1 MMEQELEIPAGDTV
15 IRGTLHIPSHTEPKA
30 CIVTCHGLL
39 ASRQSP
45 KAVMLGKFSEKLG
58 YGCMRFDFRGC
69 GDSGGRFEDSISSQR
84 SEDLA
89 IVLDHVEKTYGIHE
103 FGLFGSSLGGYV
115 SLLHA
120 PEDKR
125 VKALVS
131 VSSPYSMA
139 ELLEEEYREKG
150 YCDIDGFR
158 IGKNFYEDAL
168 YYDEELRKAV
178 GRITCPVLFVQGGA
192 DPLVPPGHAKLL
204 YEKVGSEKKLEMIRG
219 ADHSYSNMDHLFKL
233 VSLAVDWFRRYL

>member
-1 MMEQELEIPAGDTV
+1 MEEIEIPAGDTV
-15 IRGTLHIPSHTEPKA
+15 IRGTLHTPQHMRPEA

-45 KAVMLGKFSEKLG
+45 KAVMLGKFSEKVG
-58 YGCMRFDFRGC
+58 FGCFRFDFRGC
-69 GDSGGRFEDSISSQR
+69 GDSGGRFEDSVSSQR

-89 IVLDHVEKTYGIHE
+89 IVLEYLETEMGIHE

-120 PEDKR
+120 PDDER
-125 VKALVS
+125 VKVLVS

-158 IGKNFYEDAL
+158 IGKNFYEDAQK
-168 YYDEELRKAV
+168 YDARLRSV
-178 GRITCPVLFVQGGA
+178 LGRITCPVLFVQGGA
-192 DPLVPPGHAKLL
+192 DPLVPPNHAKLL
-204 YEKVGSEKKLEMIRG
+204 YEKVGGEKRLEIIRG

-233 VSLAVDWFRRYL
+233 VSMSLDWFRHYL